1 MNTNV
6 KKQIKKI
13 LGKLEDFFLEYAEEE
28 YQEDS
33 IALEVTPHGTYLGN
47 ELNCFLTREEYM
59 ILRERYKKDQ
69 VDLRFYWDKKT
80 FMKLIIGNGS
90 EYDFVKYLED
100 SKTLHVIQGKIESKI
115 IQNEIE
121 YDEFEFLEEKN
132 TFEMY
137 LKDMHK
143 YSVKFKIKENKEEE
157 NVIKVN
163 FPKYFNWQ
171 EY

>member
-6 KKQIKKI
+6 KERIRKM
-13 LGKLEDFFLEYAEEE
+13 LEKLENFFLEYEE

-59 ILRERYKKDQ
+59 ILRERYNTDQ

-90 EYDFVKYLED
+90 EYDFVKYIEK
-100 SKTLHVIQGKIESKI
+100 SKTLHIIQGKIESKI
-115 IQNEIE
+115 IQSEIE
-121 YDEFEFLEEKN
+121 YDEFEFLVEEN
-132 TFEMY
+132 TFNMY
-137 LKDMHK
+137 LDGMHK
-143 YSVKFKIKENKEEE
+143 YKIIFKIKENTEE
-157 NVIKVN
+157 NIIKAN